1 MQIQLYNSMAKKTE
15 SFVPIKKNEV
25 GMYACGPTVY
35 NYAHIG
41 NLRTYIFEDLLKRL
55 FLACGYQV
63 RHVMNITDVGHLTG
77 DADDGEDKMMKS
89 SREKNQSVFEIASF
103 YTDAFFKDTDRL
115 NILRPTVAC
124 KATEH
129 IAEMIQLIQMLEKKG
144 FTYESGG
151 NIYFS
156 IDRFPAYGRLA
167 RLEAQDLQAGA
178 RIAVDENKRNPHDF
192 VLWFTRSKFENH
204 AMLWDSPWG
213 KGYPGWH
220 IECSAMSM
228 KYLGNHF
235 DIHCGG
241 IDHIPVHH
249 TNEIAQSE
257 AATGETWVNYWIHGE
272 FLILDKG
279 KMSKSSGSFLTLQ
292 SLIDE
297 GFDALDYR
305 YFCLGA
311 HYRSQLKFSFEGLKA
326 AARARRKLSAK
337 VAALKTAC
345 SESFTGDDSG
355 KNYTER
361 FFVDVASDLNLPKA
375 LASVWGLLKDDA
387 VSDAGK
393 LTALYRMDEVLGLGL
408 ANTESETQPSLDT
421 AEIARIEALLAQ
433 RREAKANR
441 DFALA
446 DDIRNRLA
454 TEGVQIKDTPET
466 TLWTKNSN
474 EKL

>member
-1 MQIQLYNSMAKKTE
+1 MEIQLYNSMSRKTE
-15 SFVPIKKNEV
+15 IFTPIRKEAV

-55 FLACGYQV
+55 FLTCGYEV

-77 DADDGEDKMMKS
+77 DADDGEDKMLKS
-89 SREKNQSVFEIASF
+89 SREKKQSVWEIAEF
-103 YTDAFFKDTDRL
+103 YTKAFFNDTDRL
-115 NILRPTVAC
+115 NILRPTISC
-124 KATEH
+124 KATAH
-129 IAEMIQLIQMLEKKG
+129 IDDMIALIRTLEEKG
-144 FTYESGG
+144 YTYEAGG

-167 RLEAQDLQAGA
+167 RLDAQDLQAGA
-178 RIAVDENKRNPHDF
+178 RIVVDENKRNPHDF
-192 VLWFTRSKFENH
+192 VLWFTNSKYENH

-292 SLIDE
+292 TLIDE
-297 GFDALDYR
+297 GFDPLDYR

-311 HYRSQLKFSFEGLKA
+311 HYRSQLKFSYEGLKSA
-326 AARARRKLSAK
+326 AQARRKLFAK
-337 VAALKTAC
+337 VLALKA
-345 SESFTGDDSG
+345 GAGGAVAADDSG
-355 KNYTER
+355 KAYTDR
-361 FFVDVASDLNLPKA
+361 FFADVASDLNLPKA
-375 LASVWGLLKDDA
+375 LASVWGLLKDDS
-387 VSDAGK
+387 VSPAGK
-393 LTALYRMDEVLGLGL
+393 LSALYRMDEVLGFGL
-408 ANTESETQPSLDT
+408 SGLQPEIRSSTDDAET
-421 AEIARIEALLAQ
+421 ARIEALLSE
-433 RREAKANR
+433 RRAAKAAR
-441 DFALA
+441 DFARA
-446 DDIRNRLA
+446 DEIRDRLA
-454 TEGVQIKDTPET
+454 AEGISIKDTPET
-466 TLWTKNSN
+466 TLW
-474 EKL
+474 EKR

>member
-1 MQIQLYNSMAKKTE
+1 MEIQLYNSMSKKTE
-15 SFVPIKKNEV
+15 TFTPIHKEAV

-55 FLACGYQV
+55 FLTCGYEV

-77 DADDGEDKMMKS
+77 DADDGEDKMVKS
-89 SREKNQSVFEIASF
+89 SREKKQSVWDIAEF
-103 YTDAFFKDTDRL
+103 YTKAFFEDTDRL
-115 NILRPTVAC
+115 NILRPTVSC

-129 IAEMIQLIQMLEKKG
+129 IGDMIALIRTLEEKG
-144 FTYESGG
+144 YTYEAGG

-167 RLEAQDLQAGA
+167 RLDAQDLQAGA

-192 VLWFTRSKFENH
+192 VLWFTNSKYENH

-292 SLIDE
+292 TLIDE
-297 GFDALDYR
+297 GFDPLDYR

-326 AARARRKLSAK
+326 ASQARRKLFAK
-337 VAALKTAC
+337 VRALK
-345 SESFTGDDSG
+345 ESCGGSPGADDSG
-355 KNYTER
+355 KPYADR
-361 FFVDVASDLNLPKA
+361 FLADAADDLNLPKA
-375 LASVWGLLKDDA
+375 LASVWALLKDDT
-387 VSDAGK
+387 VSAAGK
-393 LTALYRMDEVLGLGL
+393 LNALYRMDAVLGFDLPNL
-408 ANTESETQPSLDT
+408 KTETAPAADEEET
-421 AEIARIEALLAQ
+421 ARIEALLAE
-433 RREAKANR
+433 RREAKAAR
-441 DFALA
+441 DFARA
-446 DDIRNRLA
+446 DEIRDRLA
-454 TEGVQIKDTPET
+454 AEGIRIKDTPDA
-466 TLWTKNSN
+466 TLW
-474 EKL
+474 EKI

>member
-1 MQIQLYNSMAKKTE
+1 MEIQLYNSMSKKTE
-15 SFVPIKKNEV
+15 TFTPIHKEAV

-55 FLACGYQV
+55 FLACGYNV

-77 DADDGEDKMMKS
+77 DADDGEDKMLKS
-89 SREKNQSVFEIASF
+89 SREKKQSVWDIAEF
-103 YTDAFFKDTDRL
+103 YTKAFFEDTDRL
-115 NILRPTVAC
+115 NILRPTVSC

-129 IAEMIQLIQMLEKKG
+129 IGDMIALIRTLEEKG
-144 FTYESGG
+144 YTYEAGG

-167 RLEAQDLQAGA
+167 RLDAQDLQAGA

-192 VLWFTRSKFENH
+192 VLWFTNSKYENH

-292 SLIDE
+292 TLIDE
-297 GFDALDYR
+297 GFDPLDYR

-326 AARARRKLSAK
+326 ASQARRKLFAK
-337 VAALKTAC
+337 VRALK
-345 SESFTGDDSG
+345 ESCGGSPGADDSG
-355 KNYTER
+355 KPYADR
-361 FFVDVASDLNLPKA
+361 FLADAADDLNLPKA
-375 LASVWGLLKDDA
+375 LASVWALLKDDT
-387 VSDAGK
+387 VSAAGK
-393 LTALYRMDEVLGLGL
+393 LNALYRMDAVLGFDLPNL
-408 ANTESETQPSLDT
+408 KTET
-421 AEIARIEALLAQ
+421 APAADEEEAARIEALLAE
-433 RREAKANR
+433 RREAKAAR
-441 DFALA
+441 DFARA
-446 DDIRNRLA
+446 DEIRDRLA
-454 TEGVQIKDTPET
+454 AEGIRIKDTPDA
-466 TLWTKNSN
+466 TLW
-474 EKL
+474 EKI

>member
-1 MQIQLYNSMAKKTE
+1 MEIQLYNSMSKKTE
-15 SFVPIKKNEV
+15 TFTPIHKEAV

-55 FLACGYQV
+55 FLTCGYEV

-77 DADDGEDKMMKS
+77 DADDGEDKMVKS
-89 SREKNQSVFEIASF
+89 SREKKQSVWDIAEF
-103 YTDAFFKDTDRL
+103 YTKAFFEDTDRL
-115 NILRPTVAC
+115 NILRPTVSC

-129 IAEMIQLIQMLEKKG
+129 IGDMIALIRTLEEKG
-144 FTYESGG
+144 YTYEAGG

-167 RLEAQDLQAGA
+167 RLDAQDLQAGA

-192 VLWFTRSKFENH
+192 VLWFTNSKYENH

-292 SLIDE
+292 TLIDE
-297 GFDALDYR
+297 GFDPLDYR

-326 AARARRKLSAK
+326 ASQARRKLFAK
-337 VAALKTAC
+337 VRALK
-345 SESFTGDDSG
+345 ESCGGSPGADDSG
-355 KNYTER
+355 KPYADR
-361 FFVDVASDLNLPKA
+361 FLADAADDLNLPKA
-375 LASVWGLLKDDA
+375 LASVWALLKDDT
-387 VSDAGK
+387 VSAAGK
-393 LTALYRMDEVLGLGL
+393 LNALYRMDAVLGFDLPNL
-408 ANTESETQPSLDT
+408 KTETAPAADEEET
-421 AEIARIEALLAQ
+421 ARIEALLAE
-433 RREAKANR
+433 RREAKAAR
-441 DFALA
+441 DFARA
-446 DDIRNRLA
+446 DEIRGRLA
-454 TEGVQIKDTPET
+454 AEGIRIKDTPDA
-466 TLWTKNSN
+466 TLW
-474 EKL
+474 EKI

>member
-1 MQIQLYNSMAKKTE
+1 MEIQLYNSMSKKTE
-15 SFVPIKKNEV
+15 TFTPIHKEAV

-55 FLACGYQV
+55 FLTCGYEV

-77 DADDGEDKMMKS
+77 DADDGEDKMVKS
-89 SREKNQSVFEIASF
+89 SREKKQSVWDIAEF
-103 YTDAFFKDTDRL
+103 YTKAFFEDTDRL
-115 NILRPTVAC
+115 NILRPTVSC

-129 IAEMIQLIQMLEKKG
+129 IGDMIALIRTLEEKG
-144 FTYESGG
+144 YTYEAGG

-167 RLEAQDLQAGA
+167 RLDAQDLQAGA

-192 VLWFTRSKFENH
+192 VLWFTNSKYENH

-292 SLIDE
+292 TLIDE
-297 GFDALDYR
+297 GFDPLDYR

-326 AARARRKLSAK
+326 ASQARRKLFAK
-337 VAALKTAC
+337 VRALK
-345 SESFTGDDSG
+345 ESCGGSPGADDSG
-355 KNYTER
+355 KPYADR
-361 FFVDVASDLNLPKA
+361 FLADAADDLNLPKA
-375 LASVWGLLKDDA
+375 LASVWALLKDDT
-387 VSDAGK
+387 VSAAGK
-393 LTALYRMDEVLGLGL
+393 LNALYRMDAVLGFDLPNL
-408 ANTESETQPSLDT
+408 KTETAPVADEEET
-421 AEIARIEALLAQ
+421 ARIEALLAE
-433 RREAKANR
+433 RREAKAAR
-441 DFALA
+441 DFARA
-446 DDIRNRLA
+446 DEIRDRLA
-454 TEGVQIKDTPET
+454 AEGIRIKDTPDA
-466 TLWTKNSN
+466 TLW
-474 EKL
+474 EKI

>member
-1 MQIQLYNSMAKKTE
+1 
-15 SFVPIKKNEV
+15 
-25 GMYACGPTVY
+25 
-35 NYAHIG
+35 
-41 NLRTYIFEDLLKRL
+41 
-55 FLACGYQV
+55 
-63 RHVMNITDVGHLTG
+63 MNITDVGHLTG
-77 DADDGEDKMMKS
+77 DADDGEDKMLKS
-89 SREKNQSVFEIASF
+89 SREKKQSVWDIAEF
-103 YTDAFFKDTDRL
+103 YTKAFFEDTDRL
-115 NILRPTVAC
+115 NILRPTVSC

-129 IAEMIQLIQMLEKKG
+129 IGDMIALIRTLEEKG
-144 FTYESGG
+144 YTYEAGG

-167 RLEAQDLQAGA
+167 RLDAQDLQAGA

-192 VLWFTRSKFENH
+192 VLWFTNSKYENH

-292 SLIDE
+292 TLIDE
-297 GFDALDYR
+297 GFDPLDYR

-326 AARARRKLSAK
+326 ASQARRKLFAK
-337 VAALKTAC
+337 VRALK
-345 SESFTGDDSG
+345 ESCGGSPGADDSG
-355 KNYTER
+355 KPYADR
-361 FFVDVASDLNLPKA
+361 FLADAADDLNLPKA
-375 LASVWGLLKDDA
+375 LASVWALLKDDT
-387 VSDAGK
+387 VSAAGK
-393 LTALYRMDEVLGLGL
+393 LNALYRMDAVLGFDLPNL
-408 ANTESETQPSLDT
+408 KTETAPAADEEET
-421 AEIARIEALLAQ
+421 ARIEALLAE
-433 RREAKANR
+433 RREAKAAR
-441 DFALA
+441 DFARA
-446 DDIRNRLA
+446 DEIRDRLA
-454 TEGVQIKDTPET
+454 AEGIRIKDTPDA
-466 TLWTKNSN
+466 TLW
-474 EKL
+474 EKI

>member
-1 MQIQLYNSMAKKTE
+1 MEIRLYNSMSRRTE
-15 SFVPIKKNEV
+15 IFTPIHKEAV

-55 FLACGYQV
+55 FLACGYNV

-77 DADDGEDKMMKS
+77 DADDGEDKMLKS
-89 SREKNQSVFEIASF
+89 SREKKQSVWDIAEF
-103 YTDAFFKDTDRL
+103 YTKAFFNDTDRL
-115 NILRPTVAC
+115 HILRPTVSC

-129 IAEMIQLIQMLEKKG
+129 IEDMIALIRTLEEKG
-144 FTYESGG
+144 FTYEAGG

-167 RLEAQDLQAGA
+167 RLESQDLQAGA
-178 RIAVDENKRNPHDF
+178 RIAVDANKRNPHDF
-192 VLWFTRSKFENH
+192 VLWFTNSKYENH

-228 KYLGNHF
+228 KYLGHHF

-241 IDHIPVHH
+241 IDHVPVHH

-292 SLIDE
+292 KLIDE
-297 GFDALDYR
+297 GFDPLDYR

-311 HYRSQLKFSFEGLKA
+311 HYRSQLKFSYEGLQSA
-326 AARARRKLSAK
+326 AQARRKLFAK
-337 VAALKTAC
+337 VLALKAEAGDTVA
-345 SESFTGDDSG
+345 GDDSG
-355 KNYTER
+355 KAYADR
-361 FFVDVASDLNLPKA
+361 FFADAADDLNLPKA
-375 LASVWGLLKDDA
+375 LASVWGLLKDDT
-387 VSDAGK
+387 VSAAGK
-393 LTALYRMDEVLGLGL
+393 LNALYRMDAVLGFDLRNREPE
-408 ANTESETQPSLDT
+408 AAPAVDDEE
-421 AEIARIEALLAQ
+421 AARIEALLAE
-433 RREAKANR
+433 RREAKAAR
-441 DFALA
+441 DFARA
-446 DDIRNRLA
+446 DEIRNRLA
-454 TEGVQIKDTPET
+454 AEGILIKDTPET
-466 TLWTKNSN
+466 TLW
-474 EKL
+474 EKR

>member
-1 MQIQLYNSMAKKTE
+1 MEIQLYNSMSKKTE
-15 SFVPIKKNEV
+15 TFTPIHKEAV

-55 FLACGYQV
+55 FLTCGYEV

-77 DADDGEDKMMKS
+77 DADDGEDKMVKS
-89 SREKNQSVFEIASF
+89 SREKKQSVWDIAEF
-103 YTDAFFKDTDRL
+103 YTKAFFEDTDRL
-115 NILRPTVAC
+115 NILRPTVSC

-129 IAEMIQLIQMLEKKG
+129 IGDMIALIRTLEEKG
-144 FTYESGG
+144 YTYEAGG

-167 RLEAQDLQAGA
+167 RLDAQDLQAGA

-192 VLWFTRSKFENH
+192 VLWFTNSKYENH

-292 SLIDE
+292 TLIDE
-297 GFDALDYR
+297 GFDPLDYR

-326 AARARRKLSAK
+326 ASQARRKLFAK
-337 VAALKTAC
+337 VRALK
-345 SESFTGDDSG
+345 ESCDGSPGADDSG
-355 KNYTER
+355 KPYADR
-361 FFVDVASDLNLPKA
+361 FLADAADDLNLPKA
-375 LASVWGLLKDDA
+375 LASVWALLKDDT
-387 VSDAGK
+387 VSAAGK
-393 LTALYRMDEVLGLGL
+393 LNALYRMDAVLGFDLPNL
-408 ANTESETQPSLDT
+408 KTETAPAADEEET
-421 AEIARIEALLAQ
+421 ARIEALLAE
-433 RREAKANR
+433 RREAKAAR
-441 DFALA
+441 DFARA
-446 DDIRNRLA
+446 DEIRDRLA
-454 TEGVQIKDTPET
+454 AEGIRIKDTPDA
-466 TLWTKNSN
+466 TLW
-474 EKL
+474 EKI

>member
-1 MQIQLYNSMAKKTE
+1 MEIHLYNSMSRKTE
-15 SFVPIKKNEV
+15 TFTPIRNKEV

-41 NLRTYIFEDLLKRL
+41 NLRTYVFEDLLKRL
-55 FLACGYQV
+55 FLTCGYEV

-77 DADDGEDKMMKS
+77 DADDGEDKMLKS
-89 SREKNQSVFEIASF
+89 SREKKQSVWEIADF
-103 YTDAFFKDTDRL
+103 YTKAFFNDTDRL
-115 NILRPTVAC
+115 HILRPTVSC
-124 KATEH
+124 KATDH
-129 IAEMIQLIQMLEKKG
+129 IGDMIALIRTLEEKG
-144 FTYESGG
+144 FTYEAGG

-156 IDRFPAYGRLA
+156 IDRFPGYGQLA
-167 RLEAQDLQAGA
+167 RLDAQDLQAGA

-192 VLWFTRSKFENH
+192 VLWFTRSKYENH

-228 KYLGNHF
+228 KYLGPHF

-257 AATGETWVNYWIHGE
+257 AATGRKWVNYWVHGE

-292 SLIDE
+292 KLVDE
-297 GFDALDYR
+297 GFDPLDYR

-326 AARARRKLSAK
+326 ASQARRKLFAK
-337 VAALKTAC
+337 VRALKEAC
-345 SESFTGDDSG
+345 GGSFTGDGSG
-355 KNYTER
+355 KPYFDR
-361 FFVDVASDLNLPKA
+361 FLADAADDLNLPKA
-375 LASVWGLLKDDA
+375 LASVWALLKDDS
-387 VSDAGK
+387 VSAAGK
-393 LTALYRMDEVLGLGL
+393 LEALYRMDAVLGFDLRNL
-408 ANTESETQPSLDT
+408 KTQAAPAVDEEET
-421 AEIARIEALLAQ
+421 ARIEALLTE
-433 RREAKANR
+433 RRAAKAAR
-441 DFALA
+441 DFARA
-446 DDIRNRLA
+446 DEIRNRLM
-454 TEGVQIKDTPET
+454 TEGIRIKDTPET
-466 TLWTKNSN
+466 TLW
-474 EKL
+474 EKI

>member
-1 MQIQLYNSMAKKTE
+1 MEIQLYNSMSKKTE
-15 SFVPIKKNEV
+15 TFTPIHKEAV

-55 FLACGYQV
+55 FLACGYNV

-77 DADDGEDKMMKS
+77 DADDGEDKMVKS
-89 SREKNQSVFEIASF
+89 SREKKQSVWDIAEF
-103 YTDAFFKDTDRL
+103 YTKAFFEDTDRL
-115 NILRPTVAC
+115 NILRPTVSC

-129 IAEMIQLIQMLEKKG
+129 IGDMIALIRTLEEKG
-144 FTYESGG
+144 YTYEAGG

-167 RLEAQDLQAGA
+167 RLDAQDLQAGA

-192 VLWFTRSKFENH
+192 VLWFTNSKYENH

-292 SLIDE
+292 TLIDE
-297 GFDALDYR
+297 GFDPLDYR

-326 AARARRKLSAK
+326 ASQARRKLFAK
-337 VAALKTAC
+337 VRALK
-345 SESFTGDDSG
+345 ESCGGSPGADDSG
-355 KNYTER
+355 KPYADR
-361 FFVDVASDLNLPKA
+361 FLADAADDLNLPKA
-375 LASVWGLLKDDA
+375 LASVWALLKDDT
-387 VSDAGK
+387 VSAAGK
-393 LTALYRMDEVLGLGL
+393 LNALYRMDAVLGFDLPNL
-408 ANTESETQPSLDT
+408 KTETAPAADEEET
-421 AEIARIEALLAQ
+421 ARIEALLAE
-433 RREAKANR
+433 RREAKAAR
-441 DFALA
+441 DFARA
-446 DDIRNRLA
+446 DEIRDRLA
-454 TEGVQIKDTPET
+454 AEGIRIKDTPDA
-466 TLWTKNSN
+466 TLW
-474 EKL
+474 EKI

>member
-1 MQIQLYNSMAKKTE
+1 MEIQLYNSMSKKTE
-15 SFVPIKKNEV
+15 TFTPIHKEAV

-55 FLACGYQV
+55 FLTCGYEV

-77 DADDGEDKMMKS
+77 DADDGEDKMVKS
-89 SREKNQSVFEIASF
+89 SREKKQSVWDIAEF
-103 YTDAFFKDTDRL
+103 YTKAFFEDTDRL
-115 NILRPTVAC
+115 NILRPTVSC

-129 IAEMIQLIQMLEKKG
+129 IGDMIALIRTLEEKG
-144 FTYESGG
+144 YTYEAGG

-167 RLEAQDLQAGA
+167 RLDAQDLQAGA

-192 VLWFTRSKFENH
+192 VLWFTNSKYENH

-292 SLIDE
+292 TLIDE
-297 GFDALDYR
+297 GFDPLDYR

-326 AARARRKLSAK
+326 ASQARRKLFAK
-337 VAALKTAC
+337 VRALK
-345 SESFTGDDSG
+345 ESCGGSPGADDSG
-355 KNYTER
+355 KPYADR
-361 FFVDVASDLNLPKA
+361 FLADAADDLNLPKA
-375 LASVWGLLKDDA
+375 LASVWALLKDDT
-387 VSDAGK
+387 VSAAGK
-393 LTALYRMDEVLGLGL
+393 LNALYRMDAVLGFDLPNL
-408 ANTESETQPSLDT
+408 KTETAPAADEEET
-421 AEIARIEALLAQ
+421 ARIEALLAE
-433 RREAKANR
+433 RREAKAAR
-441 DFALA
+441 DFARA
-446 DDIRNRLA
+446 DEIRNRLA
-454 TEGVQIKDTPET
+454 AEGIRIKDTPDA
-466 TLWTKNSN
+466 TLW
-474 EKL
+474 EKI

>member
-1 MQIQLYNSMAKKTE
+1 MEIQLYNSMSKKTE
-15 SFVPIKKNEV
+15 TFTPIHKEAV

-55 FLACGYQV
+55 FLACGYNV

-77 DADDGEDKMMKS
+77 DADDGEDKMLKS
-89 SREKNQSVFEIASF
+89 SREKKQSVWDIAEF
-103 YTDAFFKDTDRL
+103 YTKAFFEDTDRL
-115 NILRPTVAC
+115 NILRPTVSC

-129 IAEMIQLIQMLEKKG
+129 IGDMIALIRTLEEKG
-144 FTYESGG
+144 YTYEAGG

-167 RLEAQDLQAGA
+167 RLDAQDLQAGA

-192 VLWFTRSKFENH
+192 VLWFTNSKYENH

-292 SLIDE
+292 TLIDE
-297 GFDALDYR
+297 GFDPLDYR

-326 AARARRKLSAK
+326 ASQARRKLFAK
-337 VAALKTAC
+337 VRALKERCGGSPGA
-345 SESFTGDDSG
+345 DDSG
-355 KNYTER
+355 KPYADR
-361 FFVDVASDLNLPKA
+361 FLADAADDLNLPKA
-375 LASVWGLLKDDA
+375 LASVWALLKDDT
-387 VSDAGK
+387 VSAAGK
-393 LTALYRMDEVLGLGL
+393 LNALYRMDAVLGFDLPNL
-408 ANTESETQPSLDT
+408 KTET
-421 AEIARIEALLAQ
+421 APAADEEEAARIEALLAE
-433 RREAKANR
+433 RREAKAAR
-441 DFALA
+441 DFARA
-446 DDIRNRLA
+446 DEIRDRLA
-454 TEGVQIKDTPET
+454 AEGIRIKDTPDA
-466 TLWTKNSN
+466 TLW
-474 EKL
+474 EKI

>member
-1 MQIQLYNSMAKKTE
+1 MEIHLYNSMSRKTE
-15 SFVPIKKNEV
+15 TFTPIRKEEV

-41 NLRTYIFEDLLKRL
+41 NLRTYVFEDLLKRL
-55 FLACGYQV
+55 FLTCGYEV

-77 DADDGEDKMMKS
+77 DADDGEDKMLKS
-89 SREKNQSVFEIASF
+89 SREKKQSVWEIADF
-103 YTDAFFKDTDRL
+103 YTKAFFNDTDRL
-115 NILRPTVAC
+115 HILRPTVSC
-124 KATEH
+124 KATDH
-129 IAEMIQLIQMLEKKG
+129 IGDMIALIRTLEEKG
-144 FTYESGG
+144 FTYEAGG

-156 IDRFPAYGRLA
+156 IDRFPGYGQLA
-167 RLEAQDLQAGA
+167 RLDAQDLQAGA

-192 VLWFTRSKFENH
+192 VLWFTRSKYENH

-228 KYLGNHF
+228 KYLGPHF

-257 AATGETWVNYWIHGE
+257 AATGRKWVNYWVHGE

-292 SLIDE
+292 KLVDE
-297 GFDALDYR
+297 GFDPLDYR

-326 AARARRKLSAK
+326 ASQARRKLFAK
-337 VAALKTAC
+337 VQALKEAC
-345 SESFTGDDSG
+345 GGSFTGDGSG
-355 KNYTER
+355 KPYFDR
-361 FFVDVASDLNLPKA
+361 FLADAADDLNLPKA
-375 LASVWGLLKDDA
+375 LASVWALLKDDS
-387 VSDAGK
+387 VSAAGK
-393 LTALYRMDEVLGLGL
+393 LEALYRMDAVLGFDLRNL
-408 ANTESETQPSLDT
+408 KTQAAPAVDEEET
-421 AEIARIEALLAQ
+421 ARIEALLTE
-433 RREAKANR
+433 RRAAKAAR
-441 DFALA
+441 DFARA
-446 DDIRNRLA
+446 DEIRNRLM
-454 TEGVQIKDTPET
+454 TEGIRIKDTPET
-466 TLWTKNSN
+466 TLW
-474 EKL
+474 EKI

>member
-1 MQIQLYNSMAKKTE
+1 MEIHLYNSMSRKTE
-15 SFVPIKKNEV
+15 TFTPIRNKEV

-41 NLRTYIFEDLLKRL
+41 NLRTYVFEDLLKRL
-55 FLACGYQV
+55 FLTCGYEV

-77 DADDGEDKMMKS
+77 DADDGEDKMLKS
-89 SREKNQSVFEIASF
+89 SREKKQSVWEIADF
-103 YTDAFFKDTDRL
+103 YTKAFFNDTDRL
-115 NILRPTVAC
+115 HILRPTVSC
-124 KATEH
+124 KATDH
-129 IAEMIQLIQMLEKKG
+129 IGDMIALIRTLEEKG
-144 FTYESGG
+144 FTYEAGG

-156 IDRFPAYGRLA
+156 IDRFPGYGQLA
-167 RLEAQDLQAGA
+167 RLDAQDLQAGA

-192 VLWFTRSKFENH
+192 VLWFTRSKYENH

-228 KYLGNHF
+228 KYLGPHF

-257 AATGETWVNYWIHGE
+257 AATGRKWVNYWVHGE

-292 SLIDE
+292 KLVDE
-297 GFDALDYR
+297 GFDPLDYR

-326 AARARRKLSAK
+326 ASQARRKLFAK
-337 VAALKTAC
+337 VRALKEAC
-345 SESFTGDDSG
+345 GGSFTGDGSG
-355 KNYTER
+355 KSYFDR
-361 FFVDVASDLNLPKA
+361 FLADAADDLNLPKA
-375 LASVWGLLKDDA
+375 LASVWALLKDDS
-387 VSDAGK
+387 VSAAGK
-393 LTALYRMDEVLGLGL
+393 LEALYRMDAVLGFDLRNL
-408 ANTESETQPSLDT
+408 KTQAAPAVDEEET
-421 AEIARIEALLAQ
+421 ARIEALLTE
-433 RREAKANR
+433 RRAAKAAR
-441 DFALA
+441 DFARA
-446 DDIRNRLA
+446 DEIRNRLM
-454 TEGVQIKDTPET
+454 TEGIRIKDTPET
-466 TLWTKNSN
+466 TLW
-474 EKL
+474 EKI

>member
-1 MQIQLYNSMAKKTE
+1 MEIQLYNSMSKKTE
-15 SFVPIKKNEV
+15 TFTPIHKEAV

-55 FLACGYQV
+55 FLACGYNV
-63 RHVMNITDVGHLTG
+63 RHVMNITDVGHMTG
-77 DADDGEDKMMKS
+77 DADDGEDKMVKS
-89 SREKNQSVFEIASF
+89 SREKKQSVWDIAEF
-103 YTDAFFKDTDRL
+103 YTKAFFEDTDRL
-115 NILRPTVAC
+115 NILRPTVSC

-129 IAEMIQLIQMLEKKG
+129 IGDMIALIRTLEEKG
-144 FTYESGG
+144 YTYEAGG

-167 RLEAQDLQAGA
+167 RLDAQDLQAGA

-192 VLWFTRSKFENH
+192 VLWFTNSKYENH

-292 SLIDE
+292 TLIDE
-297 GFDALDYR
+297 GFDPLDYR

-326 AARARRKLSAK
+326 ASQARRKLFAK
-337 VAALKTAC
+337 VRALKERCGGSPGA
-345 SESFTGDDSG
+345 DDSG
-355 KNYTER
+355 KPYADR
-361 FFVDVASDLNLPKA
+361 FLADAADDLNLPKA
-375 LASVWGLLKDDA
+375 LASVWALLKDDT
-387 VSDAGK
+387 VSAAGK
-393 LTALYRMDEVLGLGL
+393 LNALYRMDAVLGFDLPNL
-408 ANTESETQPSLDT
+408 KTET
-421 AEIARIEALLAQ
+421 APAADEEEAARIEALLAE
-433 RREAKANR
+433 RREAKAAR
-441 DFALA
+441 DFARA
-446 DDIRNRLA
+446 DEIRDRLA
-454 TEGVQIKDTPET
+454 AEGIRIKDTPDA
-466 TLWTKNSN
+466 TLW
-474 EKL
+474 EKI